1 MSRAGERSC
10 VILCGQETRHLAVGL
25 VLLEE
30 TVGLDVEEIV
40 DLDWYELEERIDA
53 GGHKCLSDDK
63 DYQRYY
69 DANHSYPN
77 VHTSK

>member
-1 MSRAGERSC
+1 MRRSGKRSC
-10 VILCGQETRHLAVGL
+10 VIFCSQETRHLAVGL

-30 TVGLDVEEIV
+30 TIGLDVEEIV

-53 GGHKCLSDDK
+53 GCHECLGNDK

-69 DANHSYPN
+69 YANHSYPN